1 MSPPASTPLPSS
13 QVNSHP
19 QFSIMV
25 LNTKALSLLLF
36 IGTLLASHSVQ
47 AHGGMTT
54 PTPRALATMGLDISS
69 TFGFPI
75 KDRADYTNGK
85 GGDCLGFT
93 ADTDLQTLA
102 YGDTTLT
109 LRANNGA
116 NHIGPCTAYLV
127 DPSDSSNKLQV
138 GYLDNCMRSLHPAA
152 ATPSEG
158 TIPAEMTVT
167 VPTDATLPCQDGHC
181 VLEFYW
187 VAQHITPYEY
197 YNSCAD
203 VKISGSSDASASS
216 SSPTTAPAATTA
228 TPVVTTAT
236 PATTTATPVSTTA
249 TPKTTTATSSASSE
263 EASPSTSSSSSSTG
277 KYVYVGDAE
286 DTTAMTQWCNW
297 NCPQFCPTNMCQLA

>member
-1 MSPPASTPLPSS
+1 
-13 QVNSHP
+13 
-19 QFSIMV
+19 MV
-25 LNTKALSLLLF
+25 LNTKSLSLLLAA
-36 IGTLLASHSVQ
+36 GSLLASHGVQ

-54 PTPRALATMGLDISS
+54 PTPRALATMGLDIST

-85 GGDCLGFT
+85 GGDCVGFT

-102 YGDTTLT
+102 YGDTTLK

-127 DPSDSSNKLQV
+127 DPSDSSNKLQI

-152 ATPSEG
+152 AIPSEG

-197 YNSCAD
+197 FNNCAD
-203 VKISGSSDASASS
+203 VKISGSSGASASNRT
-216 SSPTTAPAATTA
+216 TTAPATSKSAPKTTTTTPKATTA
-228 TPVVTTAT
+228 A
-236 PATTTATPVSTTA
+236 
-249 TPKTTTATSSASSE
+249 PKTTTAAPASSASSE
-263 EASPSTSSSSSSTG
+263 EASASTSGSSKSSNNSAG
-277 KYVYVGDAE
+277 KYVYVGDNE
-286 DTTAMTQWCNW
+286 DSASMTQWCNW
-297 NCPQFCPTNMCQLA
+297 NCPQFCPTDTCQLA

>member
-1 MSPPASTPLPSS
+1 
-13 QVNSHP
+13 
-19 QFSIMV
+19 MV
-25 LNTKALSLLLF
+25 LNTKALSVLS
-36 IGTLLASHSVQ
+36 LLALAFEGVQ

-54 PTPRALATMGLDISS
+54 PTPRALATMGLDIST

-93 ADTDLQTLA
+93 ADTDLQTLG
-102 YGDTTLT
+102 YGNTTLT

-127 DPSDSSNKLQV
+127 DPSDSTNKLQV

-197 YNSCAD
+197 FNNCAD
-203 VKISGSSDASASS
+203 VKISGSSATSASS
-216 SSPTTAPAATTA
+216 SSTTTAPAATTA
-228 TPVVTTAT
+228 TPAVTTAT

-249 TPKTTTATSSASSE
+249 APKTTTAAPSASSVSSE
-263 EASPSTSSSSSSTG
+263 QASASASSSSTG
-277 KYVYVGDAE
+277 KYVYVGDRE
-286 DTTAMTQWCNW
+286 DSESMTQWCNW
-297 NCPQFCPTNMCQLA
+297 NCPKFCPTDMCQLA